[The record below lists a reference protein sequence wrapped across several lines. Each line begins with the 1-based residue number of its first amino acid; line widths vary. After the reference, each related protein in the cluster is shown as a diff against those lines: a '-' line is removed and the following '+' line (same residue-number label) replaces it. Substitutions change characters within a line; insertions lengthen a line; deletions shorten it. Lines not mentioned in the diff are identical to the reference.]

1 MTTIHGQVL
10 SPHGQPVPEAAV
22 YIVSAPV
29 NMPDIAQLTDDQ
41 GQFIISA
48 PVSGKYKIGVRSD
61 TWGLAETVVEVSDE
75 SSVTIKVQLI

>member
-1 MTTIHGQVL
+1 
-10 SPHGQPVPEAAV
+10 
-22 YIVSAPV
+22 
-29 NMPDIAQLTDDQ
+29 MPDIAQLTDDQ